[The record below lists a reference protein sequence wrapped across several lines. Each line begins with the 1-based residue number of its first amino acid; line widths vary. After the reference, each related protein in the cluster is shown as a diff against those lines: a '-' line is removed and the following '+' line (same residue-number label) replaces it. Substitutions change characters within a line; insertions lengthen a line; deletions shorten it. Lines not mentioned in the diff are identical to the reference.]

1 MIPDMKRIINN
12 TLTAL
17 LLLLITGAA
26 GMVFQACEGSEDDM
40 PLPEIFYVRKTDP
53 ARSDSLVAH
62 AFMGDNIAII
72 GKNLG
77 NVDEVWFND
86 QRAALNP
93 NLVTPT
99 TIIVAVPEVIPATV
113 TNYLYLVNMNKKD
126 TLRYSFGVDV
136 PAPLVDRMV
145 CEYVAD
151 GETAVIRGNYF
162 VDDPASPLTVLFPGN
177 VPGTIV
183 SSTINEIQVTV
194 PAGVGAGQIQV
205 KSLYGSTRSRFF
217 FRDDRNIVLNFDD
230 LTAAGGWR
238 SGVIGSSNP
247 EGVSG
252 NYVRFSGALA
262 GGAGVSWNEDGFSF
276 NLWPQAN
283 GRPDVPFYTGEIKD
297 GEIKFEM
304 NVVEAWESCAL
315 QMIFT
320 PYSVT
325 GTNSYIADGS
335 YPRGVWNPWKETGT
349 FKTDGWITVSYP
361 LSDFNFSYDGSA
373 SANKLTAD
381 MLRGLTFFVWNGGVA
396 GKDCNPHICIDNI
409 RVVPK

>member
-1 MIPDMKRIINN
+1 MKKIINN
-12 TLTAL
+12 TLSAL
-17 LLLLITGAA
+17 LLLLVTGAA
-26 GMVFQACEGSEDDM
+26 GILFQACEGNEEDM
-40 PLPEIFYVRKTDP
+40 LMPEIFYIRKTDP
-53 ARSDSLVAH
+53 VKSDSLVAH

-93 NLVTPT
+93 NLVTPASILVT
-99 TIIVAVPEVIPATV
+99 VPEIIPSTV
-113 TNYLYLVNMNKKD
+113 TNFLYLVNMNKKD
-126 TLRYSFGVDV
+126 TLKYTFGVDV

-151 GETAVIRGNYF
+151 GETAVIQGNYF

-177 VPGTIV
+177 VAGTIV
-183 SSTINEIQVTV
+183 NFTINEIHVTV
-194 PAGVGAGQIQV
+194 PSGVGPGQIQV
-205 KSLYGSTRSRFF
+205 KSLYGTTRSRFF
-217 FRDDRNIVLNFDD
+217 FRDDRNIILNFDD

-238 SGVIGSSNP
+238 SGVTGNSNP
-247 EGVSG
+247 AGISG
-252 NYVRFSGALA
+252 NYVRFTGALA
-262 GGAGVSWNEDGFSF
+262 GGAGVTWNEDGFSF

-283 GRPDVPFYTGEIKD
+283 GRPDVPVYTGELKD
-297 GEIKFEM
+297 GEIKFEI

-325 GTNSYIADGS
+325 GSNSYIADGS
-335 YPRGVWNPWKETGT
+335 VPRGVWNPWKDSGT
-349 FKTDGWITVSYP
+349 YKTNGWTTVSYP
-361 LSDFNFSYDGSA
+361 LSEFNYSFDGSA
-373 SANKLTAD
+373 SANKLTLD
-381 MLRGLTFFVWNGGVA
+381 MMRGLTFYVWNGGVS